1 VLDAVEADGG
11 ASFRRDGAGAFFRI
25 AAVGVDLLLCSH
37 WGRMFDFGFWML
49 VLPGVS
55 MVAGRWRAGG
65 AIRGLERGKWGVF
78 NGKIYLGGA

>member
-1 VLDAVEADGG
+1 MLGLKACIYATYQQM
-11 ASFRRDGAGAFFRI
+11 FNQ
-25 AAVGVDLLLCSH
+25 VDLLLCSH